1 MEDERKIPWIKAT
14 TIIAA
19 QVALTLVILLFIAEV
34 TITPVLAM
42 ILGIF
47 AIAAVAYLGLIGF
60 ESIGT
65 ELENLRISK
74 KANRV
79 IETVA
84 ESDKYFEDIFKRI
97 DQSELKQEKA
107 IKGIASSLQMI
118 MDAIELKKTVEEAQ
132 NSPKKKK

>member
-1 MEDERKIPWIKAT
+1 
-14 TIIAA
+14 
-19 QVALTLVILLFIAEV
+19 
-34 TITPVLAM
+34 M
-42 ILGIF
+42 ILGVF

-65 ELENLRISK
+65 ELENLRVTK

-107 IKGIASSLQMI
+107 IKGIASSLQTI

-132 NSPKKKK
+132 NNPKKKK